1 MLSTLLA
8 RLSSARRDNS
18 QAVNEQR
25 LNWRGPML
33 TDAALRERQWIGLN
47 GLRSLL
53 EEEYS
58 EFEIGGYRTSDSAS
72 SLDEVG

>member
-1 MLSTLLA
+1 
-8 RLSSARRDNS
+8 
-18 QAVNEQR
+18 
-25 LNWRGPML
+25 ML
-33 TDAALRERQWIGLN
+33 TDAAIRERQWIGLN